1 MFISIDN
8 CTFINPNHIIKIEKY
23 KRVGADMPYRLRLLL
38 STGETEELCFADST
52 FGHAE
57 WLNIFEE
64 VIKSP

>member
-38 STGETEELCFADST
+38 STGEKEEFCFADSST
-52 FGHAE
+52 GRAD

-64 VIKSP
+64 VIKSS